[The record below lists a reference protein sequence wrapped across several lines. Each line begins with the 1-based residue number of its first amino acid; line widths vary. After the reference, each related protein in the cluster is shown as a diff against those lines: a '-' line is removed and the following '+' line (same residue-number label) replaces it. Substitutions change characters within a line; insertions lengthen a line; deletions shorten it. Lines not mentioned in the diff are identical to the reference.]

1 MLKSFITHPVRST
14 VISVIIVLLGVLG
27 MTKLPVSQYPNIS
40 PPTVQ
45 VSANYAGANADVVLK
60 SVITP
65 LEAQINGV
73 EGMTYMTASAT
84 NTGSANIS
92 VYFNVGTNPDIA
104 AVDVQNRVSAATS
117 QLPQPVTQSG
127 VTVRKQQSS
136 NVLILS
142 LYSDKP
148 GYDQTFLQNYAAINI
163 LPQLQRVNG
172 VGSANVTGSQMTYSM
187 RIWLKPDVMAVYKIT
202 PSDVSAALAE
212 QNVQAAPGQFG
223 QNSNQAFQYV
233 IRYSGQLTST
243 AQFGDIIIKS
253 LGRGQYLQ
261 LKNIARIELGAQ
273 SYTGSNATDGKPS
286 VGISISQTPG
296 SNAKQVI
303 EDCQKVINDVM
314 PSLPAGVKII
324 YLVNIND
331 FLNESISK
339 VLHTL
344 FECFTLV
351 FLVIFIFL
359 QDVRSTIIHGIS
371 VPVAITGTFFF
382 LYLLGYSINLL
393 TLFALV
399 LAIGIVVDDA
409 VVVVEAVHAKLESG
423 YKSPIK
429 ASIDAMGEISGAIV
443 SITLVMASV
452 FIPVSF
458 VSGSSGVFYRQF
470 GITLAVAI
478 FISSINALTL
488 CPALAAMFLRPP
500 DHGANHK
507 KRTLLQRFGVWFN
520 RGYDKFT
527 DRYSRT
533 VAFLSARR
541 WLVIVIILVFGAGFY
556 LLMQATPSSFV
567 PEEDMGTIFVNVTL
581 PPASSMERVQ
591 VVADEVDSICRTIPQ
606 IAHTMRTLGSN
617 YIGGSGSSNGMVTV
631 RLIPWD
637 SRPGVTNED
646 VIHMLTKK
654 TAGIRGADIVFMS
667 QPTITGFGT
676 SGGFTI
682 QLQDKGGHTTDEFY
696 KVAQSFL
703 GALNKRP
710 EIEYSKTSF
719 NPNFPQYQMDIN
731 VPKCKDAGVSV
742 TMILNAMQVF
752 YGSSYATNFTE
763 FGQQYQVIIQADSDY
778 RAAPSGLN
786 KIYVRGSDS
795 TMIPISEFITL
806 KRIFGPQTIS
816 QFDMFNSMSVSGSPN
831 HGYSTGQALQA
842 IQQTAAEKLPAGYGF
857 EYSGISREE
866 QAAGSQTI
874 YIFLL
879 CLSFVYLLLSAQYE
893 SYLLPFAVLLSLPVG
908 LSGIFV
914 FAKLFGEDNNIYMQ
928 ISMIMLIGLLSKN
941 AILIVE
947 FAVERRAQGMSLM
960 QAAIE
965 GGKARLRPILMTSFA
980 FIFGLLPLIFSK
992 GVGANGNRSIGTG
1005 AIGGML
1011 FGTCLGVFVIPT
1023 LFIIFQGLQEKVKRK
1038 TLDIPTTIILL
1049 VIALS
1054 TFSCK
1059 VTKPYQR
1066 AQNVAAPA
1074 LYRDTAIADTT
1085 SIGDVPWRQFFADT
1099 LLQKLIDE
1107 GIRNNLDLGVAA
1119 ARIHEAE
1126 ANFKQSQLAFFP
1138 SLAANA
1144 NASLNK
1150 NAGQPSDRNYELFL
1164 NSSWQVDI
1172 WGKLRS
1178 TKKAQLAALMASDAY
1193 RRDVQTQLV
1202 SAIANDYYALMAYD
1216 EQLNITEATVKN
1228 RKEDVTTTQAL
1239 KDADVLTGAAVM
1251 QSQAGLYSVEVTIPD
1266 IRQNIRQ
1273 TENAMS
1279 LLLGRN
1285 PGAIV
1290 RDSLAHE
1297 LVTAD
1302 LRMGLPAHLLSN
1314 RPDVQEAEFSLRY
1327 YAELTNV
1334 ARTYFY
1340 PALTIT
1346 GEGGLTSNNLAH
1358 FFDASA
1364 FFGNIM
1370 AGLTQPIFNNGVN
1383 RQRLEVARGQE
1394 QENLLTFEKTL
1405 LTAGQ
1410 EVSNA
1415 LFDYHTAA
1423 EKIITREKQIHFLQK
1438 SVEYTKELMRA
1449 DAKANYTD
1457 VLTSEQNLLSAQLQS
1472 VDDRLQQLQAVV
1484 TLYASLGGGWK

>member
-45 VSANYAGANADVVLK
+45 VSATYAGANADVVLK

-73 EGMTYMTASAT
+73 EGMTYMTSSAT

-92 VYFNVGTNPDIA
+92 VYFGVGTDPDIA

-117 QLPQPVTQSG
+117 LLPQSVTQNG

-148 GYDQTFLQNYAAINI
+148 GYDQTFLQNYAAINV
-163 LPQLQRVNG
+163 LPQLQRVSG
-172 VGSANVTGSQMTYSM
+172 VGSAAVTGSQMTYSM
-187 RIWLKPDVMAVYKIT
+187 RIWLKPDMMAVYQIT

-223 QNSNQAFQYV
+223 QNANQSFQYV

-243 AQFGDIIIKS
+243 EQFGNIVIKS

-273 SYTGSNATDGKPS
+273 SYTGSNSTDGKPS

-303 EDCQKVINDVM
+303 EDCQKVVDAVV
-314 PSLPAGVKII
+314 PSLPAGVKMI

-344 FECFTLV
+344 VECFLLV

-359 QDVRSTIIHGIS
+359 QDVRSTIIHGVS

-382 LYLLGYSINLL
+382 LYLLGFSINLL

-409 VVVVEAVHAKLESG
+409 VVVVEAVHAKLEGG
-423 YKSPIK
+423 YKSARK
-429 ASIDAMGEISGAIV
+429 AAIDAMGEISGAIV

-452 FIPVSF
+452 FVPVSF

-478 FISSINALTL
+478 LISSVNALTL

-500 DHGANHK
+500 DHGKENQH
-507 KRTLLQRFGVWFN
+507 RTLLQRFGVWFN
-520 RGYDKFT
+520 RGYDKLT
-527 DRYSRT
+527 TRYSRT
-533 VAFLSARR
+533 VTFLSARR
-541 WLVIVIILVFGAGFY
+541 WLVIVIILGFGILFY
-556 LLMQATPSSFV
+556 MLMKATPSSFV
-567 PEEDMGTIFVNVTL
+567 PEEDMGTVFVNVSL

-591 VVADEVDSICRTIPQ
+591 VVADEIDSICRTIPQ
-606 IAHTMRTLGSN
+606 VANTMRTLGSN
-617 YIGGSGSSNGMVTV
+617 YIGGSGSAYGMVTV
-631 RLIPWD
+631 RLTPWD
-637 SRPGVTNED
+637 SRSGVTNTD
-646 VIHMLTKK
+646 VIKTLTKK

-703 GALNKRP
+703 GTLNKRP
-710 EIEYSKTSF
+710 EIQYAKTSF
-719 NPNFPQYQMDIN
+719 NPNFPQYEMDIN
-731 VPKCKDAGVSV
+731 VPKCKDAGVTV

-752 YGSSYATNFTE
+752 YGSSYASNFTE

-795 TMIPISEFITL
+795 AMIPITEFITL
-806 KRIFGPQTIS
+806 KRVFGPETVS
-816 QFDMFNSMSVSGSPN
+816 RFNMFNSMSVSGSPN
-831 HGYSTGQALQA
+831 DGYSTGQALQA
-842 IQQTAAEKLPAGYGF
+842 IQQTATEKLPSGYGF

-947 FAVERRAQGMSLM
+947 FAVERRAKGMGLLE
-960 QAAIE
+960 AAIE

-980 FIFGLLPLIFSK
+980 FVFGLLPLIFAK
-992 GVGANGNRSIGTG
+992 GVGANGDRSIGTG

-1023 LFIIFQGLQEKVKRK
+1023 LFIIFQGLQEKVRK
-1038 TLDIPTTIILL
+1038 N
-1049 VIALS
+1049 
-1054 TFSCK
+1054 
-1059 VTKPYQR
+1059 KPIEDEPE
-1066 AQNVAAPA
+1066 AA
-1074 LYRDTAIADTT
+1074 
-1085 SIGDVPWRQFFADT
+1085 
-1099 LLQKLIDE
+1099 
-1107 GIRNNLDLGVAA
+1107 
-1119 ARIHEAE
+1119 
-1126 ANFKQSQLAFFP
+1126 
-1138 SLAANA
+1138 
-1144 NASLNK
+1144 
-1150 NAGQPSDRNYELFL
+1150 
-1164 NSSWQVDI
+1164 
-1172 WGKLRS
+1172 
-1178 TKKAQLAALMASDAY
+1178 
-1193 RRDVQTQLV
+1193 
-1202 SAIANDYYALMAYD
+1202 
-1216 EQLNITEATVKN
+1216 
-1228 RKEDVTTTQAL
+1228 
-1239 KDADVLTGAAVM
+1239 
-1251 QSQAGLYSVEVTIPD
+1251 
-1266 IRQNIRQ
+1266 
-1273 TENAMS
+1273 
-1279 LLLGRN
+1279 
-1285 PGAIV
+1285 
-1290 RDSLAHE
+1290 
-1297 LVTAD
+1297 
-1302 LRMGLPAHLLSN
+1302 
-1314 RPDVQEAEFSLRY
+1314 
-1327 YAELTNV
+1327 
-1334 ARTYFY
+1334 
-1340 PALTIT
+1340 
-1346 GEGGLTSNNLAH
+1346 
-1358 FFDASA
+1358 
-1364 FFGNIM
+1364 
-1370 AGLTQPIFNNGVN
+1370 
-1383 RQRLEVARGQE
+1383 
-1394 QENLLTFEKTL
+1394 
-1405 LTAGQ
+1405 
-1410 EVSNA
+1410 
-1415 LFDYHTAA
+1415 
-1423 EKIITREKQIHFLQK
+1423 
-1438 SVEYTKELMRA
+1438 
-1449 DAKANYTD
+1449 
-1457 VLTSEQNLLSAQLQS
+1457 
-1472 VDDRLQQLQAVV
+1472 
-1484 TLYASLGGGWK
+1484 